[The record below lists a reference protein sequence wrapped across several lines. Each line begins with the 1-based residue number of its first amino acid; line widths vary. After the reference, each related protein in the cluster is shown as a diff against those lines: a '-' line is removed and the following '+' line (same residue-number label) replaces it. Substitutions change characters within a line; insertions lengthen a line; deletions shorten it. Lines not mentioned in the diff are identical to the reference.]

1 MSPRLKDVAEH
12 AGVSE
17 TTASMALRKTG
28 RISEGTR
35 QRVLSAATALGYQ
48 RRRREKRAEPQLT
61 RVGILTSL
69 DPEWTFA
76 WHFLA
81 DMIVT
86 IERQL
91 RTQNI
96 QTLLIPISHHEEA
109 GSILQKVT
117 EAECGAVYSIH
128 IGSDELFER
137 LEDAGV
143 PVILIMNNSF
153 QDRFFSICVDDFH
166 GAYEGTQHLLNLGHK
181 RILFADGKT
190 EDLPVLSTDRYYGFL
205 KAIEETGGLATH
217 TRMLCRG
224 GVTEQELEEELA
236 SALTAN
242 KPFTA
247 VFSLDDEVALA
258 VWTALSAIG
267 YRVPDDISIL
277 APGDVLDYSK
287 PYVPRISTMH
297 IDMADM
303 GQLAVD
309 MLNNRL
315 SENAKTLHVLKVHQQ
330 LIDRGSCRRV

>member
-1 MSPRLKDVAEH
+1 PQR
-12 AGVSE
+12 E
-17 TTASMALRKTG
+17 TR
-28 RISEGTR
+28 
-35 QRVLSAATALGYQ
+35 AA
-48 RRRREKRAEPQLT
+48 PQLR

-81 DMIVT
+81 EMIVT
-86 IERQL
+86 IEREL
-91 RTQNI
+91 RTRQM
-96 QTLLIPISHHEEA
+96 QTLLIPISHHEDA
-109 GSILQKVT
+109 ASIFQKVT
-117 EAECGAVYSIH
+117 GADCGAVYSIH
-128 IGSDELFER
+128 IGSDELFDQ
-137 LEDAGV
+137 LEDAGI

-166 GAYEGTQHLLNLGHK
+166 GAYEGTQHLLNLGHR

-205 KAIEETGGLATH
+205 KAIEETDGSAAH

-236 SALTAN
+236 AALDGSE
-242 KPFTA
+242 PFTA

-258 VWTALSAIG
+258 VWTALAAIG
-267 YRVPDDISIL
+267 YRVPEDISIL

-287 PYVPRISTMH
+287 SYVPRISTMH

-315 SENAKTLHVLKVHQQ
+315 SENAKTIHVLKVHQQ
-330 LIDRGSCRRV
+330 LIDRGSCRRI